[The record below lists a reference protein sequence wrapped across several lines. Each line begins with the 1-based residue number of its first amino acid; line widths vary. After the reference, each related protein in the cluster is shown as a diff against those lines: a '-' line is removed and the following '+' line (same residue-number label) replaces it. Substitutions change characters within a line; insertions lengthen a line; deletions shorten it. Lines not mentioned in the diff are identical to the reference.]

1 MTDTGIYVFI
11 TMNDI
16 SSTVIDEHSV
26 RVIDPELSMFI
37 NLNTPEE
44 YNAYKKKIAANGKSL

>member
-1 MTDTGIYVFI
+1 
-11 TMNDI
+11 MNDI
-16 SSTVIDEHSV
+16 SSTVIDEHTV

-44 YNAYKKKIAANGKSL
+44 YEAYKKKIAADRKSL